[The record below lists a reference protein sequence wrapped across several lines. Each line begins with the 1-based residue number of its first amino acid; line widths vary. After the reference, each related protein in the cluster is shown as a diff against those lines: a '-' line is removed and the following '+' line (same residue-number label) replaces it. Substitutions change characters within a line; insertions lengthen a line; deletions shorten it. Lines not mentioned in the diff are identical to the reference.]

1 MIENI
6 VIPTNE
12 YQTPVTKELIES
24 LPEEVSE
31 QLIEC
36 LTIIPFVKNLIS
48 PNRPLCKDLPRDEK
62 GRAIIDITNPP
73 IITDTDYFR
82 QAALHYL
89 KHGCYTFLRPN
100 SNPNS
105 EYRKHWDREIKRC
118 WEGMVR
124 KSDGAW
130 ISGYNYWF
138 LNYQPMMINK
148 RIGTTNKAV
157 RVEEFPY
164 FNEGNA
170 WRFYYLDKARREGH
184 HAIELA
190 KRGCAK
196 SFSLSAIMGR
206 NLILGES
213 EEAHRRLITVL
224 TAYQKEYLS
233 DSKDGTLAKFK
244 PALNFSLANTPF
256 PNLLLKNSPNEM
268 TWQMGYKDE
277 YGREKGSLNQVMAV
291 SAKDDS
297 SKLRGK
303 RGTILF
309 EEMGSFPNLLTLYDT
324 TRKSVEDGDLVFAFM
339 YLVGTSSEDESDFA
353 SAKTLLYNPEAY
365 NILSNYNVYDKPKQG
380 KDTFGYFFPA
390 YVNRAG
396 CYNKDGISDVVK
408 SLIQVLIARYK
419 TKHGANPQSV
429 LRVIAE
435 DPITPAEA
443 IIRVKAAVF
452 PVAALTERLQ
462 ELDLNV
468 HSFDDVYIGRIVL
481 NSKGLPEFMHTKE
494 EPIRKYGVS
503 NDTPGCVEIFD
514 MPEKIK
520 NEIPSNRYICGV
532 DPYDND
538 KAESN
543 SLYSIIVFDLWK
555 DKIVAEYTGR
565 PSFADEAHETVRLLC
580 MFYNAK
586 AMFEANKK
594 GWYAYF
600 AKMSS
605 TNYLAT
611 TPDYLREKQLVKYSS
626 FGSSRFGININTPLK
641 DYANVLIKDWLN
653 TPVEYETKI
662 DGEVRAVKILNLY
675 LIRNRALLEE
685 LIAYNPEIN
694 TDRISA
700 LAQVMLY
707 REEKLILYKGNV
719 KENSKKGSDKKDDSF
734 FTQNYNNHN
743 KSVNLAKNPLNLP

>member
-1 MIENI
+1 MIEDI
-6 VIPTNE
+6 IIPTNE
-12 YQTPVTKELIES
+12 YQTPVTKELLNS
-24 LPEEVSE
+24 LPEEVAE
-31 QLIEC
+31 QLVEC
-36 LTIIPFVKNLIS
+36 LTTIPFVKHLIS
-48 PNRPLCKDLPRDEK
+48 PNRPLCKDLPKDDN

-82 QAALHYL
+82 QPALHFL

-105 EYRKHWDREIKRC
+105 EYRKYWDREIKRC
-118 WEGMVR
+118 WEGLTR
-124 KSDGAW
+124 PTDGAW
-130 ISGYNYWF
+130 VSGYNYWF

-148 RIGTTNKAV
+148 RIGNTNKAI

-170 WRFYYLDKARREGH
+170 WRYYYLDKARNEGH

-190 KRGCAK
+190 KRGASK
-196 SFSLSAIMGR
+196 SYALSGIMGR

-213 EEAHRRLITVL
+213 EEAHKRIITIL

-233 DSKDGTLAKFK
+233 DSKDGTLSKFK

-277 YGREKGSLNQVMAV
+277 YGREKGTLNQVMAV

-303 RGTILF
+303 RGTILY
-309 EEMGSFPNLLTLYDT
+309 EEMGSFSNLLTLYDT

-339 YLVGTSSEDESDFA
+339 YLVGTASEDESDFA

-365 NILSNYNVYDKPKQG
+365 NILANTNVYDRPKQG
-380 KDTFGYFFPA
+380 KDKFGYFFPA

-396 CYNKDGISDVVK
+396 CYNEDGISDVVK
-408 SLIQVLIARYK
+408 SLIQVLLARYK
-419 TKHGANPQSV
+419 AKHGANPQSV

-443 IIRVKAAVF
+443 IVKVKTAYF

-462 ELDLNV
+462 EIDLNV
-468 HSFDDVYIGRIVL
+468 HSFDDVFTGRLVL
-481 NSKGLPEFMHTKE
+481 NNKGIPEFMHTNE

-503 NDTPGCVEIFD
+503 NDTQGCIEIFD

-520 NEIPSNRYICGV
+520 NEIPANRYCIGT

-565 PSFADEAHETVRLLC
+565 PPFADDAHEIVRLLC
-580 MFYNAK
+580 MYYNAK

-611 TPDYLREKQLVKYSS
+611 TPEYLREKQLVKYSS
-626 FGSSRFGININTPLK
+626 FGSNRFGININLPLK
-641 DYANVLIKDWLN
+641 DYANNLIKDWLN
-653 TPVEYETKI
+653 KPIEYEVKTEDKI
-662 DGEVRAVKILNLY
+662 ETVKTLNLY
-675 LIRNRALLEE
+675 TIRNRALLEE

-707 REEKLILYKGNV
+707 REEKLILYRGKIE
-719 KENSKKGSDKKDDSF
+719 KNSKKGSDKKGDDF
-734 FTQNYNNHN
+734 FAINYNNRI
-743 KSVNLAKNPLNLP
+743 KSVNLVRNPAQSS